1 MEKIRWC
8 IRRLVV
14 SLILTVTCVAAS
26 YAQNV
31 ITGTVSDT
39 NGEPLVGVSIVVKG
53 TTRGQVTN
61 IDGRYQIEAKAN
73 DILTFASVGMVSQEV
88 KVGNRKTIDITM
100 KEDVAALSEVVVVG
114 YGTQKRGSITGAI
127 STVSDKE
134 ILKAPTMS
142 ISNII
147 GPRIAGV
154 AAVQSSG

>member
-61 IDGRYQIEAKAN
+61 IA
-73 DILTFASVGMVSQEV
+73 
-88 KVGNRKTIDITM
+88 
-100 KEDVAALSEVVVVG
+100 
-114 YGTQKRGSITGAI
+114 
-127 STVSDKE
+127 
-134 ILKAPTMS
+134 
-142 ISNII
+142 
-147 GPRIAGV
+147 
-154 AAVQSSG
+154 